1 MILRTVPEV
10 LPLRIRERVFSF
22 WDAQS
27 IEQLKK
33 VRVSDA

>member
-1 MILRTVPEV
+1 MILRTVPEE

-27 IEQLKK
+27 IQRLKEVK
-33 VRVSDA
+33 VSDA